1 MMRVALGEVVARTVD
16 LLDLLF
22 VEEELAE
29 VVFVVYLVALVSVG
43 FLVVLLCYP

>member
-43 FLVVLLCYP
+43 LLVALLCYP

>member
-43 FLVVLLCYP
+43 FLVALLCYP